1 MFEEHFGR
9 RDDGYLK
16 RLAGASLGSSLLV
29 LGAGVLVGL
38 VFGLGAEV
46 LTEEQPVDVTF
57 FKAPPP
63 PPPAP
68 TLAASAPPAPAA
80 PKPPPPLRNKA
91 AQAPAPASLPPV
103 KPLEVPSIPPSSPP
117 SEADP
122 SQEIGSVG
130 DPSSQQGGGD
140 PFGQRGGEAGGKVG
154 GRVDGQTGGQGTAAA
169 AGPSAIVLPAGATPP
184 VDLTAD
190 VACPYPEQA
199 RIARMEGVV
208 QLKTIV
214 SERGELTLV
223 KIIRS
228 NPVFDAAALECLK
241 RKRFQP
247 AEYNGQKIA
256 VFRNL
261 TFNFRP

>member
-9 RDDGYLK
+9 RDDGYLR
-16 RLAGASLGSSLLV
+16 RLLGASLGSSAIV
-29 LGAGVLVGL
+29 LAAGLGVGVLVG
-38 VFGLGAEV
+38 VGAQV
-46 LTEEQPVDVTF
+46 LDEEKAVEVTF
-57 FKAPPP
+57 YKAPPP

-68 TLAASAPPAPAA
+68 SVAATAAAPAA
-80 PKPPPPLRNKA
+80 PKPPPPMRSKA
-91 AQAPAPASLPPV
+91 AQTPPPASLAPA
-103 KPLEVPSIPPSSPP
+103 KPLEVPTTPPSSPP
-117 SEADP
+117 AEADP
-122 SQEIGSVG
+122 SKEVGSVG
-130 DPSSQQGGGD
+130 DTAAEGGGD

-154 GRVDGQTGGQGTAAA
+154 GRVDGQAGGAGVAPAAA
-169 AGPSAIVLPAGATPP
+169 PGAVVLPPGAKPP
-184 VDLTAD
+184 VDLTGD
-190 VACPYPEQA
+190 IACPYPEQA

-208 QLKTIV
+208 QVKTIV
-214 SERGELTLV
+214 NERGELSLV

-241 RKRFQP
+241 RKRFEP

>member
-9 RDDGYLK
+9 RDDGYLR
-16 RLAGASLGSSLLV
+16 RLLGASVGSSAILLALGVAAGLLV
-29 LGAGVLVGL
+29 GV
-38 VFGLGAEV
+38 GAEV
-46 LTEEQPVDVTF
+46 LTEEKPVDVTF
-57 FKAPPP
+57 YKAPPP
-63 PPPAP
+63 PPPPPVVA
-68 TLAASAPPAPAA
+68 TAAAAPAA
-80 PKPPPPLRNKA
+80 PKPPPPSRSKA
-91 AQAPAPASLPPV
+91 AQTPPPASLPPA
-103 KPLEVPSIPPSSPP
+103 KPLEVPTTPPSSPP
-117 SEADP
+117 AEADP
-122 SQEIGSVG
+122 SKEIGSVG
-130 DPSSQQGGGD
+130 DASAEGGGD
-140 PFGQRGGEAGGKVG
+140 PLGQRGGEAGGKVG
-154 GRVDGQTGGQGTAAA
+154 GRVDGQSGGQGTAPVTA
-169 AGPSAIVLPAGATPP
+169 PSAVVLPAGAKPP

-208 QLKTIV
+208 QVKTIV
-214 SERGELTLV
+214 NERGELSLV

-241 RKRFQP
+241 RKRFEP